1 MRPESNLPRNHFTT
15 QNRSLESKQTSVL
28 FIVFD
33 TFFKVTLDYACLL
46 LWNTNDISQISIKNS
61 ITNPKP
67 SQTQFLTGTLFF
79 SVFCLIFGASLM
91 QHFLLWFLMSARNLM
106 YDSRLGWVLVLEP
119 FFFCLLSLLLLLL
132 PSLSFCSVRCHVT
145 RVVPKALI
153 KSQSR
158 AAAVNGDHQR
168 PSYPISRPPNSSL
181 DGKIAHSTAI
191 RR

>member
-1 MRPESNLPRNHFTT
+1 MISYINGSRKSI
-15 QNRSLESKQTSVL
+15 QSSVTS
-28 FIVFD
+28 
-33 TFFKVTLDYACLL
+33 
-46 LWNTNDISQISIKNS
+46 S
-61 ITNPKP
+61 P
-67 SQTQFLTGTLFF
+67 FF
-79 SVFCLIFGASLM
+79 SFCLIFGASLM

-106 YDSRLGWVLVLEP
+106 YDSRFRLLVGLGSSP
-119 FFFCLLSLLLLLL
+119 QFFCLLSLLL
-132 PSLSFCSVRCHVT
+132 PSLSFCSVRCCHVT

-191 RR
+191 RRCMPLRHQNAEQQVLLENILQIF